1 MAYDTEAPMALDI
14 TPEALQRLLDTGGG
28 PVTLVNL
35 IRLRPDGREA
45 YARYQEA
52 LKPIAAKVEAEV
64 IYAGPFVGTLI
75 GEGSW
80 DFAIVTRYADREELA
95 RLVRDPDFE
104 ATTPLRHAALEDGI
118 LHAFA

>member
-1 MAYDTEAPMALDI
+1 MGLDI
-14 TPEALQRLLDTGGG
+14 TPEALTALLESGGG

-35 IRLRPDGREA
+35 IRLRPGGDEA

-52 LKPIAAKVEAEV
+52 VAPIASKVDSEL
-64 IYAGPFVGTLI
+64 IYSGRYVGTLI
-75 GEGSW
+75 GEESW
-80 DFAIVTRYADREELA
+80 DYAVITRYADRRELA
-95 RLVRDPDFE
+95 KLVRDPDFQ

>member
-1 MAYDTEAPMALDI
+1 MALDI
-14 TPEALQRLLDTGGG
+14 TPEALQRLLDAGDG

-35 IRLRPDGREA
+35 IRLRPGGEEA

-52 LKPIAAKVEAEV
+52 LQPIAAKIDAELV
-64 IYAGPFVGTLI
+64 YAGPYVGTLI
-75 GEGSW
+75 GDEPW
-80 DFAIVTRYADREELA
+80 DYAIVTRYADRAELA

-104 ATTPLRHAALEDGI
+104 ATTPLRHAALESGI

>member
-1 MAYDTEAPMALDI
+1 MALDI
-14 TPEALQRLLDTGGG
+14 TPEALQRLLDASDG

-35 IRLRPDGREA
+35 IRLREDGEEA

-52 LKPIAAKVEAEV
+52 LQPIAARVEAEL

-75 GEGSW
+75 GDEQW
-80 DFAIVTRYADREELA
+80 DYAIVTRYADRAELA
-95 RLVRDPDFE
+95 KLVRDPEFE
-104 ATTPLRHAALEDGI
+104 ATTPLRHAALETGV